1 MEEHQL
7 LIVKWVNELLGPP
20 FASLLS
26 VFGVHVPAGQDVIPM
41 QMIMGAIV
49 VLVLMILSLIVRSR
63 LSVENPGKLQQSMEL
78 AVEFLEGQLEENVGH
93 DGHQVSSDH
102 RHHWISSSPSPIFW
116 DWYPDW
122 VRRPAMPMFRP
133 VVPSL
138 FSCITTMPAFEST
151 DVVKYLKHFV
161 GPVRWMAPL
170 MIPIELISHL
180 ARPLSL
186 TIRLWGNIFAEE
198 LLIVIFVGIAAA
210 VPSVAVYR
218 ICDIW
223 RIASGIH
230 FYHDVPDVSLDGGR
244 HRRSLMFRSPLY
256 A

>member
-1 MEEHQL
+1 
-7 LIVKWVNELLGPP
+7 
-20 FASLLS
+20 
-26 VFGVHVPAGQDVIPM
+26 M

-49 VLVLMILSLIVRSR
+49 VLVLMILSLIVKSR

-78 AVEFLEGQLEENVGH
+78 VVEFLEGQLEENIGH
-93 DGHQVSSDH
+93 DGHQFIPIIGTLGIFIAFSNILGLVPGLG
-102 RHHWISSSPSPIFW
+102 SPTSNANVPAGCAAFIFL
-116 DWYPDW
+116 YYNFAGI
-122 VRRPAMPMFRP
+122 RKHG
-133 VVPSL
+133 L
-138 FSCITTMPAFEST
+138 
-151 DVVKYLKHFV
+151 VKYLKHFV
-161 GPVRWMAPL
+161 GPVWWMAPL

-218 ICDIW
+218 ICDFW
-223 RIASGIH
+223 RIPPGIY

-244 HRRSLMFRSPLY
+244 QRRSLIVP
-256 A
+256 